1 MSISIISFPIHF
13 LYIKGFSFILNRGK
27 SFRTAFDKVKTLPAF
42 FPEALIVAMSGTLT
56 KDQLRTLPSALG
68 LVNPLRIE
76 ETPDKPNIFLR
87 KIKKAYDA
95 DVLQVYEEI
104 FKLECDKLKDD
115 PASYPVTLMFMPLRY
130 ISHAAAYLKHL
141 FCTSFPDIPYS
152 VMFSNQD
159 KEILDKTLEILQAEN
174 PHIRLI
180 LTTAVSG
187 MGFDPPCIDRVIH
200 TCPPRNISQY
210 LQEIGRAGRRGQ
222 PAEALLYYSNSD
234 IAACIQ
240 DLQQDIRNY
249 CLSETCLR
257 RALLAPFDFEPNDIV
272 GCKCCSICQA
282 TCSCPVCSILVPEVV
297 FDLNNEACN
306 DISMYEEVETSVII
320 PMEE

>member
-1 MSISIISFPIHF
+1 M
-13 LYIKGFSFILNRGK
+13 
-27 SFRTAFDKVKTLPAF
+27 KTLPPF
-42 FPEALIVAMSGTLT
+42 FPEALLVAMSGTLT

-115 PASYPVTLMFMPLRY
+115 PASYPVTLMPLRY

-159 KEILDKTLEILQAEN
+159 KEILDKTLELLQVDN

-200 TCPPRNISQY
+200 KMPS
-210 LQEIGRAGRRGQ
+210 
-222 PAEALLYYSNSD
+222 S
-234 IAACIQ
+234 
-240 DLQQDIRNY
+240 
-249 CLSETCLR
+249 
-257 RALLAPFDFEPNDIV
+257 
-272 GCKCCSICQA
+272 
-282 TCSCPVCSILVPEVV
+282 
-297 FDLNNEACN
+297 
-306 DISMYEEVETSVII
+306 
-320 PMEE
+320 